1 MNRIRRFLAGF
12 IVFAFSPC
20 FLVSGVAEDK
30 VITSA
35 ELQQVSQTNF
45 WYALSVLEP
54 SFVLADRAY
63 QGDVT
68 GYVPEESAVRG
79 FSRWTSRAKNRNI
92 LFVIDGNRVSLN
104 VARALNVCDIKFSKS
119 YLMVSTTV
127 RARPTAGSLYMTT

>member
-45 WYALSVLEP
+45 WYALVVNELTYISP
-54 SFVLADRAY
+54 
-63 QGDVT
+63 
-68 GYVPEESAVRG
+68 
-79 FSRWTSRAKNRNI
+79 
-92 LFVIDGNRVSLN
+92 
-104 VARALNVCDIKFSKS
+104 
-119 YLMVSTTV
+119 
-127 RARPTAGSLYMTT
+127 

>member
-63 QGDVT
+63 QGDVA
-68 GYVPEESAVRG
+68 GYVSEVG
-79 FSRWTSRAKNRNI
+79 
-92 LFVIDGNRVSLN
+92 
-104 VARALNVCDIKFSKS
+104 
-119 YLMVSTTV
+119 
-127 RARPTAGSLYMTT
+127 